1 MLGVNRRRCGKMARK
16 SFVAWMEDVDAAV
29 VASVG
34 MSAADL
40 DDYAYYDNFEDGASA
55 KATAR
60 RAVRAAGGDF

>member
-1 MLGVNRRRCGKMARK
+1 MARK

-40 DDYAYYDNFEDGASA
+40 DDYAYYDDFEDGASA

>member
-1 MLGVNRRRCGKMARK
+1 MARK
-16 SFVAWMEDVDAAV
+16 SFGAWMKDVDAAV

-34 MSAADL
+34 LSAADL
-40 DDYAYYDNFEDGASA
+40 DDYCYADAYDAGASA